1 MQWETPSYTLVNM
14 SAEIG
19 GYQDDFDRTS
29 ETPVLGEGGIDDAP
43 QIYTRRQR
51 PRLSQIQP
59 CESASSAQRPKED
72 FHSGIAAARIAGV
85 SGRAVLRCAHGHRRP

>member
-43 QIYTRRQR
+43 QIHATTTT
-51 PRLSQIQP
+51 
-59 CESASSAQRPKED
+59 SS
-72 FHSGIAAARIAGV
+72 
-85 SGRAVLRCAHGHRRP
+85 

>member
-29 ETPVLGEGGIDDAP
+29 ETPVLGEGAIDDAP
-43 QIYTRRQR
+43 QIHTTTTT
-51 PRLSQIQP
+51 
-59 CESASSAQRPKED
+59 SS
-72 FHSGIAAARIAGV
+72 
-85 SGRAVLRCAHGHRRP
+85 